1 MFDDNSET
9 ALNWEKYWQIA
20 RRRRWWL
27 ILPVVVFWSGT
38 WAVSWFLPTVY
49 RSETLILVEQQK
61 VPEHYVV
68 PNVAADLQERLQS
81 MTQQILSRT
90 RLRRIIDELHLYPG
104 ERPRLG
110 PDELVERMRKDIKIE
125 LVQTPGKPDELSA
138 FKIYYSG
145 ADPRLAQQ
153 VTSDLTSF
161 FIEENLR
168 AREQQSED
176 TTNFLDSQ
184 LQDARKRL
192 EEQEQRLREF
202 KGQYLGQLPGQL
214 QSNLQILAGL
224 QARLQ
229 DANERLG
236 RAEQQKVYLNSLF
249 SQYRS
254 LSRQIRAGAAGGG
267 APPPALDDELDRLK
281 REMSSLRAQY
291 TDNHPDVVQLKD
303 QIAKTEQLRTQI
315 DADLPKSEGNSASS
329 GEIDLRGSDPKTI
342 SPVLEIQSQIKAN
355 ELEIQ
360 NRKREIQDLEKSAEE
375 YKARLNETPIREQQ
389 QADLTRDYDQSR
401 ANYESLLAKKNQSE
415 LATNLEKRQQ
425 GEQFRILDPPSL
437 PQKPFWPDRLQLSL
451 LGFAAGLVFGV
462 GGSAV
467 AESIDDCIHEEKD
480 VAALSTQPVLSMVP
494 PLFTSTE
501 RRRQLWR
508 NRFEVT
514 TGAVL
519 AIFVIGATVF
529 TYYRG

>member
-1 MFDDNSET
+1 MFDDNPET
-9 ALNWEKYWQIA
+9 PLNWEKYWQIVL
-20 RRRRWWL
+20 RRRWWL
-27 ILPVVVFWSGT
+27 ILPVAVFWSGT
-38 WAVSWFLPTVY
+38 WAVSWFLPSVY

-68 PNVAADLQERLQS
+68 PNIAADLQERLQS

-90 RLRRIIDELHLYPG
+90 RLRRIIDELDLYPG
-104 ERPRLG
+104 ERPRVN

-145 ADPRLAQQ
+145 AHARLAQQ
-153 VTSDLTSF
+153 VTSNLTAF
-161 FIEENLR
+161 FIDENLR

-176 TTNFLDSQ
+176 TTDFLESQ

-192 EEQEQRLREF
+192 EEQEERLRQF

-236 RAEQQKVYLNSLF
+236 RAEQQKVYLNSMF

-254 LSRQIRAGAAGGG
+254 LSMQIRAGAAGGG
-267 APPPALDDELDRLK
+267 ASRPALDDELDRLK
-281 REMSSLRAQY
+281 REIAKLRARY
-291 TDNHPDVVQLKD
+291 TDNYPDVVELKD
-303 QIAKTEQLRTQI
+303 QITKQEQLRKQI
-315 DADLPKSEGNSASS
+315 DADLAKSGDTSTSTE
-329 GEIDLRGSDPKTI
+329 EIDLRGSDPKTI

-360 NRKREIQDLEKSAEE
+360 NRKREIQDVEKSTEE

-389 QADLTRDYDQSR
+389 LADLTRDYEQSR
-401 ANYESLLAKKNQSE
+401 TNYESLLAKKNQSE
-415 LATNLEKRQQ
+415 LATNLEKRRQ

-437 PQKPFWPDRLQLSL
+437 PQKPYWPNRVLLSL
-451 LGFAAGLVFGV
+451 FGLAAGLVFGGV
-462 GGSAV
+462 GIAV
-467 AESIDDCIHEEKD
+467 AESIDDRIHEQKD
-480 VAALSTQPVLSMVP
+480 ITALSTQPVLSIIP
-494 PLFTSTE
+494 SLFTSTE
-501 RRRQLWR
+501 NRRRLWR
-508 NRFEVT
+508 TRLEVT
-514 TGAVL
+514 TGAAL
-519 AIFVIGATVF
+519 AIFLIGATVF